1 MLEEVAQRQVL
12 YEGELASAAE
22 AKERVIEAAQQRR
35 ARQLT
40 VKAEESRLSFALKR
54 DFVDRKKRIEQAR
67 RRRAEERCMEKA
79 AYTDGV
85 RQQKQEYVA
94 MRRQEALAGQFEMSC
109 LFASA
114 KDPLRPA
121 TAPAPS
127 AWELRAAGEPTVA
140 RLN

>member
-1 MLEEVAQRQVL
+1 ML
-12 YEGELASAAE
+12 AAALRHVSTSGARE
-22 AKERVIEAAQQRR
+22 QRR

-85 RQQKQEYVA
+85 RRQKVMA
-94 MRRQEALAGQFEMSC
+94 STGLMRFVSLDDSEATWA
-109 LFASA
+109 AT
-114 KDPLRPA
+114 KRP
-121 TAPAPS
+121 TSTPA
-127 AWELRAAGEPTVA
+127 AVV
-140 RLN
+140 